1 MYCYNCG
8 KKISEKSVYCMYCG
22 SQVNVLVNSENVSE
36 EKPADDKA
44 PESPEPE
51 VFAPEVETLVP
62 EPEVLASEPE
72 AQPTVESNIE
82 EQAVEEAD
90 SKSESEQSS
99 SESQNVT
106 AGSDKAE
113 PEERVIAPHAI
124 GSFIWAIVANEC
136 CVIPVLGL
144 TFSIIALVKSI
155 KGRNIVALNPEKYKL
170 KGFLTAAFILS
181 IIDLVGSIIGPIAFF
196 SYFSFLKDLFKG
208 SGFSDIFTG
217 FVNILTGLI

>member
-51 VFAPEVETLVP
+51 VLVPGVEALVPGVEALVP

-144 TFSIIALVKSI
+144 AFSIIALVKSI

-196 SYFSFLKDLFKG
+196 SYFSFT
-208 SGFSDIFTG
+208 SDA
-217 FVNILTGLI
+217 LIDASALVTY